1 MKFIN
6 VIGTTGSGKSTF
18 ARKLAR
24 QLELR
29 PIEMDDLF
37 WLDDWQEPTDGVFFE
52 KLKNKMDRTTGGWVL
67 DGNYTRTM
75 SLKLVKI
82 DTIVWLDYSFSRNF
96 FHLMK
101 RSLFNLISQRKLW
114 ENSNNRESL
123 KLLFSK
129 QSIFIWLIQQY
140 PRNKAKYQMMMQ
152 DQKYQHIQFIRLTS
166 PKQAAEFLQQ
176 IKVVQ

>member
-24 QLELR
+24 QLELT

-37 WLDDWQEPTDGVFFE
+37 WLDDWQEPTDEVFFE

-67 DGNYTRTM
+67 DDNYTRTM

-140 PRNKAKYQMMMQ
+140 PRNKTKYHMMMQ
-152 DQKYQHIQFIRLTS
+152 NPDYQHIQFIRLTS

-176 IKVVQ
+176 IKVV

>member
-18 ARKLAR
+18 ARLLAQKQ
-24 QLELR
+24 QLQY
-29 PIEMDDLF
+29 IEMDDLF
-37 WLDDWQEPTDGVFFE
+37 WLDDWQEPTDEVFFE
-52 KLKNKMDRTTGGWVL
+52 KLKNKMDRTPGGWVL

-96 FHLMK
+96 SHLIK

-140 PRNKAKYQMMMQ
+140 PRNKTKYQMMMQ
-152 DQKYQHIQFIRLTS
+152 DQKYQHIQFIHLTS

>member
-24 QLELR
+24 QLELT

-37 WLDDWQEPTDGVFFE
+37 WLDDWQEPTDEVFFE

-140 PRNKAKYQMMMQ
+140 PRNKTKYQMMMQ

>member
-1 MKFIN
+1 
-6 VIGTTGSGKSTF
+6 
-18 ARKLAR
+18 
-24 QLELR
+24 
-29 PIEMDDLF
+29 
-37 WLDDWQEPTDGVFFE
+37 
-52 KLKNKMDRTTGGWVL
+52 
-67 DGNYTRTM
+67 
-75 SLKLVKI
+75 
-82 DTIVWLDYSFSRNF
+82 
-96 FHLMK
+96 
-101 RSLFNLISQRKLW
+101 
-114 ENSNNRESL
+114 NRESL

>member
-176 IKVVQ
+176 IKIVQ

>member
-140 PRNKAKYQMMMQ
+140 PRNKAKYQMMMK